1 MSIENE
7 TGTMALKKIEKTCQR
22 IFGSKHDSIQASFL
36 LEALEPRLLLSADPV
51 GLSAGGDLFYDD
63 KDIPLQDVDDPEVVE
78 SLIAS
83 LAPQPKSNDVV
94 SAYLSENLP
103 RSLDLESLSHLA
115 VAGQESASIDGR
127 SGIYIA
133 PPPLALLTDTGD
145 EPLLAPDAETSMRHE
160 ILFIDS
166 RTPDYLELLDD
177 IQKRDGNIAYE
188 IFILDSGRD
197 GIEQV
202 SDVLAQYDQI
212 DAVHFISHGTNG
224 AVQLGSNWLSQENLA
239 AYSSAIERWGSA
251 LSNQADLL
259 FYGCDLAGT
268 AEGVSLIQSLSQLSG
283 ADVAA
288 SNDLTG
294 NAALAGDWLLEYQ
307 AGEIET
313 NIAFSESLQQSW
325 SGTLAIAQFQ
335 EGSGT
340 YSGTLDTKLDSAA
353 STTKYYN
360 DTELDVDSSA
370 AIQGLIGFDNI
381 FGASTGQIP
390 WGSTINSVEL
400 IFEVSGASVA
410 GANVELHQMLASWD
424 QDSTWDSMVGGIQL
438 DNIEA
443 NLVADSTLVT
453 PTATGQQSFMGK
465 TTTVQA
471 WSDGDANNGWAIT
484 NSNTNPWKFYSAD
497 EGTVNFRPLLQVD
510 YTVNTPDSSNPLWLS
525 TDNHVSSGGQPG
537 TEDWRKADL
546 VQIAGP
552 NLGFEQAGITDGTF
566 GMAFDGDFFAP
577 SKNVVG
583 SHYVSA
589 DIQVGASNFQLK
601 AGDLLLISDSTN
613 WIGNSAAP
621 DPGFSNALASVDKQ
635 KDVVVFRPDIVGDY
649 SVGSFALLLDN
660 PAGADLMGIT
670 LIEQDTKVGDANLQA
685 GDFLFS
691 RSGGAEDEDIW
702 LYQTTDVGTGTTSGS
717 ASVLI
722 EGTDVNVNIDKV
734 NGIDLVETNTT
745 IGGQTLSAGTI
756 LLTSDANVAG
766 SNALAIEKF
775 DVYALNVTKT
785 TLVSGL
791 GNGIATASLV
801 FDGSDVGFEAGAEKL
816 DGFTLTVSNNQAP
829 VVTTTLATP
838 LNYTILDPATVIDPF
853 ASVADVDSTNLDGG
867 AFTISIS
874 SGVTVNDT
882 LSIKPGGNVT
892 LSGSDVLVS
901 GTTIGAIDAVNDG
914 VNGADLVINWN
925 SNSTPATIEE
935 VLRQVAYIN
944 TSGTPDTSTRI
955 VDFVLTDGDGGTSE
969 LAQQTINFA
978 GVAAPII
985 TMPGATV
992 TFNEGDVTPV
1002 IIDPGATVSDADSAN
1017 FDTGTLTVTI
1027 TNNGSVNDVLSI
1039 LPGGNVT
1046 LSGSDVLVS
1055 ATVIGTIDAIN
1066 DGTAGNPLVITWNVN
1081 STPATVQEVVRQI
1094 AFDNSS
1100 ENPSGLTRTV
1110 GFILSD
1116 GDGGTSLAGKQ
1127 QVDVNPVN
1135 DAPSGSDKT
1144 IGTAEETGY
1153 TFAAADFGFSDAVD
1167 NDNFNA
1173 VKISTLPAL
1182 GTLTNNAVA
1191 VNAGDFISL
1200 SDIDLGLLVYTPPL
1214 NGVGTAYASFDFQAQ
1229 DTGGTANGG
1238 VDLSGVNTIT
1248 IDVSNIDD
1256 APGGSVTISGTITED
1271 QVLTA
1276 SNTLTDGDGLGVIS
1290 YQWQRDGVNIGGA
1303 TASTYTLGD
1312 ADVGA
1317 AITVVASY
1325 TDGQGKAE
1333 AVSSAATAAVANIND
1348 VPTGGVT
1355 IAGTVA
1361 EDQILTASNTLADAD
1376 GLGAISYQWQRDG
1389 VDIGGA
1395 TANTYTLGDAD
1406 VGAAIT
1412 VVASYT
1418 DGYDTV
1424 ESVISAATAVVSNV
1438 NDTPTGTVTISGT
1451 ATEDQILTA
1460 SNTLADA
1467 DGLGAISYQWQRDAV
1482 DIGGA
1487 TASAYALGDADV
1499 GSTITVVAKYTDG
1512 QGTTE
1517 SVSSAATGVV
1527 TNVNDAPTT
1536 ITPGTVIVDE
1546 NTDTTEG
1553 LTVATLTAVD
1563 ADDGDGA
1570 SYTIQGGVD
1579 AARFSLINGNELVL
1593 TDGMLDFETQGSY
1606 EVVVRVTDADGLS
1619 HDETITITVNDVL
1632 EAPLPKPTIPVP
1644 IVIAAEP
1651 VTAKIIEEEESV
1663 SEPEE
1668 VVDESAEEPEAV
1680 VEVVA
1685 EAEQQAVSNLP
1696 VDSSQQVLSQSFGND
1711 SPTAN
1716 KPNIPLKASVMA
1728 VMKAIQVAQPGLDGL
1743 LAGEFSDPMSLI
1755 EIGGFSRDLDQLRED
1770 VTTDI
1775 QYGKIMAGSTVAAST
1790 GLSIGYVAYLL
1801 RGGVVLSSV
1810 LTSLPAWTFFDPTP
1824 VLGGVTKGRPG
1835 EDGEDDESLESMVN
1849 KSEQKSK
1856 SDEAAKHE

>member
-1 MSIENE
+1 M
-7 TGTMALKKIEKTCQR
+7 
-22 IFGSKHDSIQASFL
+22 
-36 LEALEPRLLLSADPV
+36 
-51 GLSAGGDLFYDD
+51 
-63 KDIPLQDVDDPEVVE
+63 
-78 SLIAS
+78 
-83 LAPQPKSNDVV
+83 
-94 SAYLSENLP
+94 
-103 RSLDLESLSHLA
+103 
-115 VAGQESASIDGR
+115 
-127 SGIYIA
+127 
-133 PPPLALLTDTGD
+133 
-145 EPLLAPDAETSMRHE
+145 
-160 ILFIDS
+160 
-166 RTPDYLELLDD
+166 
-177 IQKRDGNIAYE
+177 
-188 IFILDSGRD
+188 
-197 GIEQV
+197 
-202 SDVLAQYDQI
+202 
-212 DAVHFISHGTNG
+212 
-224 AVQLGSNWLSQENLA
+224 
-239 AYSSAIERWGSA
+239 
-251 LSNQADLL
+251 
-259 FYGCDLAGT
+259 
-268 AEGVSLIQSLSQLSG
+268 
-283 ADVAA
+283 
-288 SNDLTG
+288 
-294 NAALAGDWLLEYQ
+294 
-307 AGEIET
+307 
-313 NIAFSESLQQSW
+313 
-325 SGTLAIAQFQ
+325 
-335 EGSGT
+335 
-340 YSGTLDTKLDSAA
+340 
-353 STTKYYN
+353 
-360 DTELDVDSSA
+360 
-370 AIQGLIGFDNI
+370 
-381 FGASTGQIP
+381 
-390 WGSTINSVEL
+390 
-400 IFEVSGASVA
+400 
-410 GANVELHQMLASWD
+410 
-424 QDSTWDSMVGGIQL
+424 
-438 DNIEA
+438 
-443 NLVADSTLVT
+443 
-453 PTATGQQSFMGK
+453 
-465 TTTVQA
+465 
-471 WSDGDANNGWAIT
+471 
-484 NSNTNPWKFYSAD
+484 
-497 EGTVNFRPLLQVD
+497 
-510 YTVNTPDSSNPLWLS
+510 
-525 TDNHVSSGGQPG
+525 
-537 TEDWRKADL
+537 
-546 VQIAGP
+546 
-552 NLGFEQAGITDGTF
+552 
-566 GMAFDGDFFAP
+566 
-577 SKNVVG
+577 
-583 SHYVSA
+583 
-589 DIQVGASNFQLK
+589 
-601 AGDLLLISDSTN
+601 
-613 WIGNSAAP
+613 
-621 DPGFSNALASVDKQ
+621 
-635 KDVVVFRPDIVGDY
+635 
-649 SVGSFALLLDN
+649 
-660 PAGADLMGIT
+660 
-670 LIEQDTKVGDANLQA
+670 
-685 GDFLFS
+685 
-691 RSGGAEDEDIW
+691 
-702 LYQTTDVGTGTTSGS
+702 
-717 ASVLI
+717 
-722 EGTDVNVNIDKV
+722 

-1418 DGYDTV
+1418 DGHDTV